1 MTANGT
7 WRRVIDS
14 RIVLFLVVIALV
26 ACFAPAAN
34 AQQSTASVNGTI
46 LDSSSAA
53 VPGATIRLS
62 NKNTGVVQTTVST
75 DTGRYVFLGVPSG
88 EYGISVTKEGFA
100 GASRDGITLVV
111 DQTATLDFTL
121 KVGATSTSVVVEAAG
136 AAINTATSDLGTAI
150 TTNMVEELPLNGRQF
165 TQMLALTPGADPAN
179 VGQNSGGGQSNPLGA
194 VVIPSINGAQ
204 GRSNY
209 FTLDGVNDTEVVF
222 SSFSVSPIPD
232 DIREF
237 KVQSHN
243 DDAQFGYVTGGT
255 VNVVTKSGTN
265 EYHGGAWEYL
275 RNNAFDAR
283 NPFTATNAELRQ
295 NQFGANIGGPI
306 TVPHLYHGKDK
317 TFFFGSYE
325 GFRQVTGAG
334 ITGLAIT
341 PTAAQLGG
349 DLSTLNTTIFNPFT
363 TSTSASGTPTRIP
376 FPGNIIPASLI
387 NQNMVSYAK
396 AVFPAAGPTILGQY
410 NTVSTA
416 NNPKDQDQFNAR
428 ADEYLGSKDV
438 LWFRYTA
445 SYQSRQSN
453 AGFENLTDNGS
464 TDATNMGINYVHTF
478 NATTLATIT
487 FGHDRLNNTDD
498 TLLGGVN
505 AATLNS
511 QLGFASVFGCGY
523 KQWGGVT
530 DCLVPA
536 MNINGFISGGE
547 GTGGGDPLNDVW
559 QLTGNFAKT
568 WHNHTFK
575 AGYDYQWQYFA
586 STSLGSSATFAPA
599 ETANP
604 ANPGTTGSALA
615 SFLLGVPDSADKRET
630 LATVSDQY
638 VMGAYFQDQWKAS
651 KDLTVN
657 IGVRYEI
664 GAWPK
669 YGEASNGTNAIGEL
683 NMANGTYILQDP
695 EPSCTTTNAAP
706 CIPAGAQH
714 IVVSPNGRLW
724 DTPKNN
730 WGPRVGLAYRLNDK
744 TSIRSGFGIFYDQS
758 AGITQTVQ
766 GIGGD
771 WPAQTQL
778 LANNLNAASAG
789 PPTVF
794 AANPFAGQLSAL
806 PPASPFTQVEWY
818 RDPNQK
824 NAYSEQWNFQIQR
837 AIGSSMVVE
846 AGYVGSHS
854 SRLTIGTYA
863 NTAYTPG
870 PGLPSARA
878 PYDYITPTYYD
889 ESVGRGSY
897 NAFQFKLEE
906 RMSHG
911 LQYLIAYTWSK
922 DIDIG
927 CSGYFSVE
935 GCSLQNPYDLN
946 GSRSVS
952 AYDLPQVFS
961 ASLVYKV
968 PSPKTDFKAVNYAI
982 GNWELSSIFQAT
994 SGLPYDVGVS
1004 GDIANTGNAGC
1015 CSYGYERANLVG
1027 NPNLS
1032 NPTPAEWFN
1041 TAAFAVPA
1049 IYTFGDLGRDSLRAD
1064 RYINLD
1070 LSLVRNFPIGERR
1083 RFQFRAD
1090 LFNVANHPVWGIPGE
1105 VLNSTQFGTIT
1116 STRSTQREIQFAGKF
1131 FF

>member
-1 MTANGT
+1 M
-7 WRRVIDS
+7 DS
-14 RIVLFLVVIALV
+14 RLVLFLVAMALV

-46 LDSSSAA
+46 LDSSGAA

-100 GASRDGITLVV
+100 GASREGVTLVV
-111 DQTATLDFTL
+111 DQTATLDFNL

-136 AAINTATSDLGTAI
+136 TAINTATSDLGTAI
-150 TTNMVEELPLNGRQF
+150 TTNMVQELPLNGRQF

-179 VGQNSGGGQSNPLGA
+179 VAQNGGGGQSNPLGA

-222 SSFSVSPIPD
+222 SSFSVAPIPD

-265 EYHGGAWEYL
+265 EFHGGAWEYL
-275 RNNAFDAR
+275 RNNDFDAR

-295 NQFGANIGGPI
+295 NQFGANIGGPVI
-306 TVPHLYHGKDK
+306 IPHLYHGKDK

-349 DLSTLNTTIFNPFT
+349 DLSSLNTTIFNPLT
-363 TSTSASGTPTRIP
+363 TATGSSGTPTRVP
-376 FPGNIIPASLI
+376 FPGNMIPASLI

-410 NTVSTA
+410 NTVSTE
-416 NNPKDQDQFNAR
+416 NNPKNQDQFNVR

-445 SYQSRQSN
+445 SYQTRQSN
-453 AGFENLTDNGS
+453 AGFQNLTDNGS

-505 AATLNS
+505 AASLNS
-511 QLGFASVFGCGY
+511 QLGFAPVFGCGY

-536 MNINGFISGGE
+536 MSINGFIGGGE
-547 GTGGGDPLNDVW
+547 GTGGGDPLNNVW
-559 QLTGNFAKT
+559 QITGNFAKT

-599 ETANP
+599 ETADP
-604 ANPGTTGSALA
+604 SNPGTTGSALA
-615 SFLLGVPDSADKRET
+615 SFLLGIPDSADKRET
-630 LATVSDQY
+630 LATVSGQY
-638 VMGAYFQDQWKAS
+638 MTGAYFHDQWKAS

-657 IGVRYEI
+657 IGMRYEI

-669 YGEASNGTNAIGEL
+669 YGKASNGTNAIGEL
-683 NMANGTYILQDP
+683 NMANGTYILQDA
-695 EPSCTTTNAAP
+695 EPSCATTNAAP

-714 IVVSPNGRLW
+714 IVVSSNGRLW

-730 WGPRVGLAYRLNDK
+730 WGPRIGLAYRVNDK

-778 LANNLNAASAG
+778 LANNLNAATAG

-837 AIGSSMVVE
+837 AVGSSMVVE

-854 SRLTIGTYA
+854 SRLTVGTYA

-870 PGLPSARA
+870 PGLPSSRA

-889 ESVGRGSY
+889 ESVGKGSY
-897 NAFQFKLEE
+897 NAFQFKLEQ

-961 ASLVYKV
+961 ASLVYQV

-982 GNWELSSIFQAT
+982 GNWEISSIFQAT

-1004 GDIANTGNAGC
+1004 GDIANTGNSGC

-1027 NPNLS
+1027 NPSLS
-1032 NPTPAEWFN
+1032 NPSPAEWFN
-1041 TAAFAVPA
+1041 KAAFAVPA
-1049 IYTFGDLGRDSLRAD
+1049 IYTFGNLGRDSLRAD

-1090 LFNVANHPVWGIPGE
+1090 LFNVANHPVWGLPGE
-1105 VLNSTQFGTIT
+1105 TLNSTQFGTIT
-1116 STRSTQREIQFAGKF
+1116 STRSTQREIQFAGRLF
-1131 FF
+1131 F